1 MGYLTEADNVVS
13 MSDECV
19 RVMADIFPLFALS
32 FSLATLAPH
41 APLTRCVLT
50 THSSSLTLDYH
61 TSYTRLLTAALA
73 RSLLTPHCC
82 TRFLLVPPFW
92 LRSLTR

>member
-1 MGYLTEADNVVS
+1 MGYLTEADNEVS
-13 MSDECV
+13 MSDE
-19 RVMADIFPLFALS
+19 RVCLMADVFPLFALS
-32 FSLATLAPH
+32 FSLATLTPH
-41 APLTRCVLT
+41 APRTRCVLT
-50 THSSSLTLDYH
+50 THSSCLTLDHH

-73 RSLLTPHCC
+73 RSLLTPHRC